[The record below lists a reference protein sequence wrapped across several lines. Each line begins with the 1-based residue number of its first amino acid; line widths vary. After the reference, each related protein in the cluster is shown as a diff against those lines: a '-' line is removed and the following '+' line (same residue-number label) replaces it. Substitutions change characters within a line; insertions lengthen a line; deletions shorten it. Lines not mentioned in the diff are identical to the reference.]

1 MANKLDVETLNRLR
15 GIGGSGAETAEKDK
29 LAEKNE
35 PQKTPSKPVDSE
47 KTAALNNFL
56 NSVPDNLVPDSE
68 RKYTT
73 KDLDDF
79 LDNFIKNHSS
89 QS

>member
-15 GIGGSGAETAEKDK
+15 GIGGSRTETAEKHK

-35 PQKTPSKPVDSE
+35 PQKTPSKPVDAE

-56 NSVPDNLVPDSE
+56 NSVPDNPVQDSE

>member
-15 GIGGSGAETAEKDK
+15 GIGGSRAETAEKDE

-35 PQKTPSKPVDSE
+35 PQKTPPKPVDSE

-56 NSVPDNLVPDSE
+56 NSVPDNPVPDSE

>member
-15 GIGGSGAETAEKDK
+15 GIGGSRAETAEKD
-29 LAEKNE
+29 E

-56 NSVPDNLVPDSE
+56 NSVPDNPVPDSE

>member
-1 MANKLDVETLNRLR
+1 MANKLDAETLNRLR
-15 GIGGSGAETAEKDK
+15 GVGNSKSETAEEDK
-29 LAEKNE
+29 LAKKNE
-35 PQKTPSKPVDSE
+35 PQKTPSKPVDPE

-56 NSVPDNLVPDSE
+56 NSVPDNPVPDSE

-79 LDNFIKNHSS
+79 LDNFMKNHSS

>member
-15 GIGGSGAETAEKDK
+15 GIGGSRTET
-29 LAEKNE
+29 AEKNE

-56 NSVPDNLVPDSE
+56 NSVPDNPVPDSE

>member
-15 GIGGSGAETAEKDK
+15 GIGGSRDEKDK

-56 NSVPDNLVPDSE
+56 NSVPDNPVPDSE

>member
-1 MANKLDVETLNRLR
+1 MANKLDAETLNRLR
-15 GIGGSGAETAEKDK
+15 GVGNSKSETAEEDK
-29 LAEKNE
+29 LAKKNE
-35 PQKTPSKPVDSE
+35 PQKTPSRPVDPE

-56 NSVPDNLVPDSE
+56 NSVPDNPVPDSE

>member
-15 GIGGSGAETAEKDK
+15 GIGGSRDETAEKDE

-56 NSVPDNLVPDSE
+56 NSVPDNHVPDSE

>member
-1 MANKLDVETLNRLR
+1 MANKLDAETLNRLR
-15 GIGGSGAETAEKDK
+15 GVGNSKSETAEEDK
-29 LAEKNE
+29 LAKKNE
-35 PQKTPSKPVDSE
+35 PQKTPSRLVDPE

-56 NSVPDNLVPDSE
+56 NSVPDNPVPDSE

>member
-15 GIGGSGAETAEKDK
+15 GIGGSGTETAEEGKI
-29 LAEKNE
+29 AEKNE

-47 KTAALNNFL
+47 KTTALNNFL
-56 NSVPDNLVPDSE
+56 NSVPDNPVPDSE

-79 LDNFIKNHSS
+79 LDNFMKNHSS

>member
-1 MANKLDVETLNRLR
+1 MANKLDAETLNRLR
-15 GIGGSGAETAEKDK
+15 GVGNSKSETAEEDK
-29 LAEKNE
+29 LAKKNE

-56 NSVPDNLVPDSE
+56 NSVPDNPVPDSE